1 MAAYVVRGLLATTT
15 TTYKSGGLVYAST
28 TNGSSLRRGKLYEFL
43 MGASSL
49 PNATDCAIE
58 YDITRITATTAIAGT
73 STAVPQVI
81 DLADLATAAA
91 ASFITMTTEPSALG
105 AGPVFSVALNQ
116 RNSQRWQVV
125 DEAQMIVFPASQGAG
140 LTARALST
148 TYAGAVITVFT
159 FRE

>member
-1 MAAYVVRGLLATTT
+1 MAAYLCDGLVVTNT

-58 YDITRITATTAIAGT
+58 YDITRITATTTIAGT
-73 STAVPQVI
+73 STVI
-81 DLADLATAAA
+81 PNVLDLADLATPAAA
-91 ASFITMTTEPSALG
+91 AFITLTAEPTALG
-105 AGPVFSVALNQ
+105 TGPVFSVALNQ

-125 DEAQMIVFPASQGAG
+125 DESQMIVWPASQGAG
-140 LTARALST
+140 VTARSLST
-148 TYAGAVITVFT
+148 TYAGATITAFT

>member
-1 MAAYVVRGLLATTT
+1 MAAYLVDGLITAAA

-58 YDITRITATTAIAGT
+58 YDITRITATTTLAGT
-73 STAVPQVI
+73 STVVPNVLDI
-81 DLADLATAAA
+81 ADLATPAA
-91 ASFITMTTEPSALG
+91 ASFVTLTTEPTALG
-105 AGPVFSVALNQ
+105 TGPVFSVALNQ

-125 DEAQMIVFPASQGAG
+125 DESQMIVWPATQGNG

-148 TYAGAVITVFT
+148 TYAGSVITAFS